1 MNYKIR
7 KFLYEKD
14 VLDIDVN
21 SNQLLKIHLSILK
34 KKRLLNSAF
43 KTFYKDMSKICD
55 QFFSIDGLEIE
66 LGSGVGFFKDIRKNV
81 LTSEFQRKGI
91 NSGKGNNKKSVRA
104 GTSRQPQKLWLWR
117 LMNTNRL

>member
-21 SNQLLKIHLSILK
+21 SNELLKIHLSILK

-91 NSGKGNNKKSVRA
+91 NYDNGQNIFSQSSNNNNKLFYTIRISSSA
-104 GTSRQPQKLWLWR
+104 PWR
-117 LMNTNRL
+117 